1 MTGTLVA
8 QCPQH
13 PYFTSALNNVAFKH
27 VLSNVIP
34 TLPGGEQETVDG
46 FIYTLKQNIFNL
58 LEDKG
63 YTELNWMLD
72 ALKNLGIVVSS
83 RFQVAKQKQ
92 DTTDAPTRELRLP
105 ETHRFD
111 KDVAFTMWVLGFI
124 ALGCECGRHRDV
136 IYRSIHHG
144 ILDVYQNPDD
154 DPLYDP
160 VRCDSMIV
168 DKALTQED
176 NTIIRLPVHMV
187 KTLFPT
193 INVGDCV
200 IEDNQMVQVRVINNP
215 VTVEKFSYFFPI
227 LSAGECKPTIVM
239 TQREVQLTNGEAV
252 TIISTHHDTLS
263 VWHNHNKLPL
273 GLEELRETHTV
284 LYDAVMNPDEI
295 LTSELFGL
303 GEMRLTSTAF

>member
-27 VLSNVIP
+27 VLSTFKP
-34 TLPGGEQETVDG
+34 TLPGGEQETVDE
-46 FIYTLKQNIFNL
+46 FIYKIKQNIFSI
-58 LEDKG
+58 LEDTG
-63 YTELNWMLD
+63 YTELNWLLD
-72 ALKNLGIVVSS
+72 ALKNRGIVVSS

-92 DTTDAPTRELRLP
+92 DTTEAPTRKLRLP

-111 KDVAFTMWVLGFI
+111 KDVAFVMWVLGFV

-136 IYRSIHHG
+136 IHRSIHHG

-160 VRCDSMIV
+160 VRCDSAIV

-176 NTIIRLPVHMV
+176 NTIIRIPMDMV

-193 INVGDCV
+193 MSVDDCV
-200 IEDNQMVQVRVINNP
+200 IEDNQKVLVRVINNP
-215 VTVEKFSYFFPI
+215 VTVEKFSYFLPM
-227 LSAGECKPTIVM
+227 LTAEECKPTIVI
-239 TQREVQLTNGEAV
+239 TQREVQQTTGEAV
-252 TIISTHHDTLS
+252 TIISTHDDTVS

-273 GLEELRETHTV
+273 DLEDLRAAHSV
-284 LYDAVMNPDEI
+284 LYDAVINPEEI
-295 LTSELFGL
+295 LTSEIFGL
-303 GEMRLTSTAF
+303 GEMRLTSTVF